1 LDAEHVVV
9 GREHAEGRL
18 FGTRTSLDGNLG
30 VVNTREVARTGWLV
44 LFWLEGEGV
53 RVHTWRWGAGVV
65 NEWLDSVEVLARLF
79 LEAVLAIEDKL
90 EGVEGTIAI
99 FGEVGAFNRKH
110 WGTREGAGDEAVG
123 FSRGAE
129 DVRGDSW
136 RRVGG
141 VPGVG
146 AVIQAEDEFLD
157 WVVVR
162 EALLH
167 FGTGSDGVGA
177 SVLHL
182 LDEVFVTLLRESAAL
197 FGVEVDVVGPHL
209 EATVGNVGEFTAQVE
224 VKSDF
229 VVLEGNQRQR
239 QSGISV
245 EKEDEWQ
252 EDLLTGFDRGGHLT
266 VVGLLGFV
274 KVQLRVQTPPLL
286 VVLVDAL
293 STDGQFDILDHAL
306 GQPGIIGT
314 RGGTRDGFDVHVG
327 DKVTVA
333 RDGNGNATV
342 GTWGTV
348 DSLFDVF
355 HREVRVTL
363 VHGLEESDFWVAR
376 QVDILGTVGDELHE
390 TTGHFES
397 FCTIYQENNFA
408 KKLSLIFPGVLYTMT
423 QPEQT
428 KPLDVVESE
437 SESEYETESDVGVA
451 IDEDG
456 SQPMEMYEDED
467 EDELADFLEDDA
479 VMKIANIAGSLFASE
494 EGDTVC
500 TALVNISK
508 QLEMQN
514 RIMVKILSQMQKST

>member
-1 LDAEHVVV
+1 LDAEDVVV

-18 FGTRTSLDGNLG
+18 CGIRTSLDGNLG

-79 LEAVLAIEDKL
+79 LESVLAIEDKL

-99 FGEVGAFNRKH
+99 FGEVGIGDAKH
-110 WGTREGAGDEAVG
+110 WRTREGGGHEAVRAVG
-123 FSRGAE
+123 VAK

-146 AVIQAEDEFLD
+146 TVIQAEDEFLD

-177 SVLHL
+177 GVLHL

-197 FGVEVDVVGPHL
+197 FGVEVDVVGPDL
-209 EATVGNVGEFTAQVE
+209 ERLVSDILEGGGQIE
-224 VKSDF
+224 VKADF
-229 VVLEGNQRQR
+229 VVLEGDQRQR
-239 QSGISV
+239 QTWVAV
-245 EKEDEWQ
+245 EEEDQWQ
-252 EDLLTGFDRGGHLT
+252 KDFFTGLDRGGHLT

-293 STDGQFDILDHAL
+293 ATDGQFNVLDHAL
-306 GQPGIIGT
+306 GQPGIIGS

-327 DKVTVA
+327 DEITVTS
-333 RDGNGNATV
+333 DGNGHTTV
-342 GTWGTV
+342 VTWGTV

-376 QVDILGTVGDELHE
+376 QVDVLGTVGDELHE

-397 FCTIYQENNFA
+397 FCTIYRENNFA
-408 KKLSLIFPGVLYTMT
+408 KKLSLIFPGIMYIMT

-428 KPLDVVESE
+428 KPLEVVESE

-451 IDEDG
+451 IGEDG

-467 EDELADFLEDDA
+467 ELADFLEDDA
-479 VMKIANIAGSLFASE
+479 IMKIANIAGSLFASE

>member
-1 LDAEHVVV
+1 MDAQHVVV

-18 FGTRTSLDGNLG
+18 LGTRASLDGNLG

-53 RVHTWRWGAGVV
+53 RVHTWHWGAGVV

-79 LEAVLAIEDKL
+79 LEAVLTVEDKL
-90 EGVEGTIAI
+90 EGVESTIAI
-99 FGEVGAFNRKH
+99 FGEVGAFNRNH
-110 WGTREGAGDEAVG
+110 GGTREGAGDEAVG

-141 VPGVG
+141 VPSVG
-146 AVIQAEDEFLD
+146 TVIQAEDEFLD

-162 EALLH
+162 QALLD
-167 FGTGSDGVGA
+167 FGTGGDRVGA

-182 LDEVFVTLLRESAAL
+182 LDEVFVTLLRKSATL
-197 FGVEVDVVGPHL
+197 FGVQVDVVSPHL
-209 EATVGNVGEFTAQVE
+209 EGTVGHGREGTRQIEVE
-224 VKSDF
+224 ADF
-229 VVLEGNQRQR
+229 VVLQGNQRQR
-239 QSGISV
+239 QTWVAV
-245 EKEDEWQ
+245 EEEDEWQ
-252 EDLLTGFDRGGHLT
+252 EDLLTSFDRGGHLT

-293 STDGQFDILDHAL
+293 ATDGQFNVLDHAL
-306 GQPGIIGT
+306 REPGIIASSGDT
-314 RGGTRDGFDVHVG
+314 SGGFNVHVG
-327 DKVTVA
+327 DEITVT
-333 RDGNGNATV
+333 RDGDRHASV

-348 DSLFDVF
+348 HGLFDVF
-355 HREVRVTL
+355 HREVSVAL
-363 VHGLEESDFWVAR
+363 VDGLEESNLWVTS
-376 QVDILGTVGDELHE
+376 QVDVLGTVSDELHK
-390 TTGHFES
+390 TTGHCES
-397 FCTIYQENNFA
+397 FCTIDRENNFA
-408 KKLSLIFPGVLYTMT
+408 KKLSSIFPGVMYTMS
-423 QPEQT
+423 QPEQPPSLEVDET
-428 KPLDVVESE
+428 
-437 SESEYETESDVGVA
+437 ESEYETDSELGVVVEGEESQP
-451 IDEDG
+451 IEMYDED
-456 SQPMEMYEDED
+456 DLD
-467 EDELADFLEDDA
+467 DFLDDDDDT

-514 RIMVKILSQMQKST
+514 RIMVKMLAQMQKST

>member
-1 LDAEHVVV
+1 MDAEHVVV

-18 FGTRTSLDGNLG
+18 FGIRASLDGHLG

-53 RVHTWRWGAGVV
+53 RVHTWHWGAGVV
-65 NEWLDSVEVLARLF
+65 NEWLDGVEVLARLF
-79 LEAVLAIEDKL
+79 LEAVLAVEDKL

-146 AVIQAEDEFLD
+146 TVIQAEDEFLD

-182 LDEVFVTLLRESAAL
+182 LDEVFVALLRESAAL
-197 FGVEVDVVGPHL
+197 FGVEVYVVGPHL
-209 EATVGNVGEFTAQVE
+209 EGLVLGNVFEFRRQIEVE
-224 VKSDF
+224 ADF

-245 EKEDEWQ
+245 EEEDEWQ

-293 STDGQFDILDHAL
+293 TTDGQFNILDHAL
-306 GQPGIIGT
+306 GQPGIIGS
-314 RGGTRDGFDVHVG
+314 RGGTRDGFDVHVR

-408 KKLSLIFPGVLYTMT
+408 KKLSLIFPGIMYTMT

-467 EDELADFLEDDA
+467 ELADFLEDDA
-479 VMKIANIAGSLFASE
+479 IMKIANIAGSLFASE

>member
-1 LDAEHVVV
+1 MDAQHVVV

-18 FGTRTSLDGNLG
+18 LGTRASLDGNLG
-30 VVNTREVARTGWLV
+30 VVNTREVARAGWLV

-53 RVHTWRWGAGVV
+53 RVHTWHWGARVV
-65 NEWLDSVEVLARLF
+65 NEWLDSVEVLASLF
-79 LEAVLAIEDKL
+79 LEAVLTVEDKL

-99 FGEVGAFNRKH
+99 FGEVGAFNRHH

-146 AVIQAEDEFLD
+146 TVIQAEDEFLD

-162 EALLH
+162 QALLD
-167 FGTGSDGVGA
+167 FGAGGDGVGA

-182 LDEVFVTLLRESAAL
+182 LDEVFVTLLCESAAL
-197 FGVEVDVVGPHL
+197 FGVQVDVVSPHL
-209 EATVGNVGEFTAQVE
+209 ERTVSHRREGSRQIEVE
-224 VKSDF
+224 ADF

-239 QSGISV
+239 QTWVAV
-245 EKEDEWQ
+245 EEEDEWQ

-293 STDGQFDILDHAL
+293 ATNRQFNVLDHAL
-306 GQPGIIGT
+306 REPGVISRGSGT
-314 RGGTRDGFDVHVG
+314 GSRFNVHVG
-327 DKVTVA
+327 DEITVA
-333 RDGNGNATV
+333 GNRHGHATAV
-342 GTWGTV
+342 TWGTV
-348 DSLFDVF
+348 NSLFDVF
-355 HREVRVTL
+355 HREVSVAL
-363 VHGLEESDFWVAR
+363 VDGLEESNLWVTS
-376 QVDILGTVGDELHE
+376 QVDVLSTVSDELHE
-390 TTGHFES
+390 TTGHCES
-397 FCTIYQENNFA
+397 FCTIYIENNFA
-408 KKLSLIFPGVLYTMT
+408 KKLSSIFPGVRYTMS
-423 QPEQT
+423 QPEQPQT
-428 KPLDVVESE
+428 PEVDET
-437 SESEYETESDVGVA
+437 ESEYETDSELGVELE
-451 IDEDG
+451 EDG
-456 SQPMEMYEDED
+456 SQPIEMYD
-467 EDELADFLEDDA
+467 EDELDGFLEDDDDDT
-479 VMKIANIAGSLFASE
+479 VMKIVNIAGSLFASE

-514 RIMVKILSQMQKST
+514 RIMVKMLAQMQKST